1 MYARITNYKM
11 IPEKLEAAIALME
24 KLKPQIMAMPGVVR
38 FINSHDETGAGCVVS
53 VVESQE
59 IADANAEA
67 VNAMWTNFA
76 DFLEEMPTPQ
86 GYGVIAD
93 WSN

>member
-11 IPEKLEAAIALME
+11 KPEKVEAATALME
-24 KLKPQIMAMPGVVR
+24 KLKPQILAMPGVVR
-38 FINSHDETGAGCVVS
+38 FINSLDETGAGCVVS
-53 VVESQE
+53 VVESKE
-59 IADANAEA
+59 IADANVEA

-76 DFLEEMPTPQ
+76 EFLEEMPTPQ